1 MTTGQSDS
9 FIFSLDDKHKRRTKK
24 ICMVFSFHSRG
35 FHKIRPLLQYLEKRW
50 LNVSQDTPTQ

>member
-1 MTTGQSDS
+1 
-9 FIFSLDDKHKRRTKK
+9 
-24 ICMVFSFHSRG
+24 MVFSFHSRG